1 MDLAREARI
10 NLEFRISELGFGI
23 GGGISD
29 LGLSQAISTFGFR
42 ISDLTAR
49 PWTFEIR
56 NSQFAIRNLLPTRFG
71 CFADASKDGE
81 KRV

>member
-29 LGLSQAISTFGFR
+29 LGLRVVSGSTVSSPPNGSAELTVEALSR
-42 ISDLTAR
+42 TISDCE
-49 PWTFEIR
+49 F
-56 NSQFAIRNLLPTRFG
+56 
-71 CFADASKDGE
+71 
-81 KRV
+81 